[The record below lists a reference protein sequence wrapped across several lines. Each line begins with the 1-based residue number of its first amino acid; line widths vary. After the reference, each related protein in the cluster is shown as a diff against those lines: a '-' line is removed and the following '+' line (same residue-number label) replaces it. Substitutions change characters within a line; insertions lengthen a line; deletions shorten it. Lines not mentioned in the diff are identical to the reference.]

1 MKERSVVIGVF
12 CYKRAG
18 KLKRCIDALL
28 QNPECKDMDIVFFSD
43 GYKGEH
49 DKKGVLETRAYID
62 SITGFRS
69 VIKQYRERNYST
81 GPNFKAGLNYLCS
94 NYDEFVVVEDDLIVS
109 PNYVK
114 YLLDALDYYRN
125 DHSVFCATGFVYPV
139 EVGDNYNYDSIV
151 YQRFCSYGWAGWS
164 DRFESVIWNEAELDE
179 MMHNRPGFM
188 QRLSAEGHDL
198 PRMLKKQITGK
209 ISTWDV
215 QLQVHVAENHLKVIY
230 PRLSKVNNIGFDSE
244 STNTFGV
251 NWMETPFDPGWQRVF
266 SFCDS
271 SLIIPSLQKQIKKPF
286 SLPELIK
293 RKLINETIRLTNQVK
308 QA

>member
-12 CYKRAG
+12 CYKRAS

-28 QNPECKDMDIVFFSD
+28 QNPECKEMDIVFFSD

-49 DKKGVLETRAYID
+49 DKKGVLETREYID

-69 VIKQYRERNYST
+69 VIKKYRGRNYST
-81 GPNFKAGLNYLCS
+81 GPNFKDGLNYLCTH
-94 NYDEFVVVEDDLIVS
+94 YDEFIVVEDDLIVS
-109 PNYVK
+109 SNYVK
-114 YLLDALDYYRN
+114 YLLDALDYYRK
-125 DHSVFCATGFVYPV
+125 DHSVFCVTGFVYPV
-139 EVGDNYNYDSIV
+139 EIGDYNYDTIV

-164 DRFESVIWNEAELDE
+164 NRFKDVVWKESDLNHMLQTK
-179 MMHNRPGFM
+179 PGFK
-188 QRLSAEGHDL
+188 QRLNAEGYDL
-198 PRMLKKQITGK
+198 VRMLKKQIAGE

-215 QLQVHVAENHLKVIY
+215 QLQVHVAENELKVIY
-230 PRLSKVNNIGFDSE
+230 PCLSKVNNIGFDNE

-251 NWMETPFDPGWQRVF
+251 NWMETPFDPGRQRVF

-271 SLIIPSLQKQIKKPF
+271 DVVVPSLQKQIRKPF
-286 SLPELIK
+286 SLPQLVK

-308 QA
+308 QAQ